1 MIDFHTHILPG
12 IDDGSRDI
20 RMTEQMLEKEA
31 AMGVTHV
38 YATPHF
44 YAHRANVNRFLE
56 RRQRSYAQ
64 VQELLERRSDL
75 PKVTVGAEV
84 YYFEGIGKAEQTPQ
98 LCVEGTDVLLVE
110 MPFEQWKEGV
120 YRDIRELILRRN
132 LRVVLA
138 HVERYIGLQK
148 NQDVWDRVME
158 LPLTIQMNGESFLH
172 FGLTRRFCMKQ
183 IREWGGKVLIGS
195 DCHNLTDRAPN
206 VAQALAYIHSKTD
219 GEMIKKIEE
228 TEKKL
233 LCPPM

>member
-84 YYFEGIGKAEQTPQ
+84 YYFEGMGKAGGISASCSPMWSVTSA
-98 LCVEGTDVLLVE
+98 CRRTRTSGT
-110 MPFEQWKEGV
+110 G
-120 YRDIRELILRRN
+120 
-132 LRVVLA
+132 
-138 HVERYIGLQK
+138 
-148 NQDVWDRVME
+148 
-158 LPLTIQMNGESFLH
+158 
-172 FGLTRRFCMKQ
+172 
-183 IREWGGKVLIGS
+183 
-195 DCHNLTDRAPN
+195 
-206 VAQALAYIHSKTD
+206 
-219 GEMIKKIEE
+219 
-228 TEKKL
+228 
-233 LCPPM
+233 